1 LFEED
6 ENWKIN
12 FFIDRYLEKSQE
24 VEFFYEH
31 MLLAIKIFIKE
42 ENIFLYNQKE
52 RLKKKNEY

>member
-1 LFEED
+1 
-6 ENWKIN
+6 
-12 FFIDRYLEKSQE
+12 
-24 VEFFYEH
+24 